1 MIKKDIDCS
10 KYNGYIKSVTD
21 LIYVDEYRTSSD
33 TVKTKAD
40 EMYENGSTVKEIV
53 QFCNKERLRKIAEK
67 LKKEANLSKRFIT
80 RTFAN
85 YNVETPI
92 QKNAYDKAKNYVE
105 NIDQYLED
113 GTGIIFVGNGDV
125 GTGKTHL
132 ACAIA
137 NELLESGCPV
147 KVINVAKMIY
157 QLKEDF
163 KVDEYINVPRAI
175 DTKSKTDA
183 KKVVI
188 VLVILAI
195 GTNIHLYQRRT
206 QLMTYRC
213 PLEEMQI
220 GQFPSITSLYAF
232 SINSAFLLN
241 GGLQKHLSFPQS
253 VFSAFCS
260 SSIKNSVF
268 RLLAFAATSR
278 VNLKISFSCSKI

>member
-40 EMYENGSTVKEIV
+40 EMYENGSTVKEII

-92 QKNAYDKAKNYVE
+92 QKNAYDKAKSYVE

-137 NELLESGCPV
+137 NELLESGYPV

-163 KVDEYINVPRAI
+163 KVDEYINVPILLI
-175 DTKSKTDA
+175 DDLGKETGTQWVCEMLYLIFNERYEAMKPTIITTENGLEQIKNNYVTTVNGRVIDRGKS
-183 KKVVI
+183 I
-188 VLVILAI
+188 VSRLTEDFIYISLT
-195 GTNIHLYQRRT
+195 GEDYRQRRV
-206 QLMTYRC
+206 
-213 PLEEMQI
+213 
-220 GQFPSITSLYAF
+220 A
-232 SINSAFLLN
+232 
-241 GGLQKHLSFPQS
+241 
-253 VFSAFCS
+253 
-260 SSIKNSVF
+260 
-268 RLLAFAATSR
+268 
-278 VNLKISFSCSKI
+278 